1 VDLSALASS
10 TSARPVIGTT
20 INLVTSNIP
29 AGTPVGA
36 EIFSNTQHN
45 PGIDLTSIGMP
56 GCRQY
61 VGLDFTSIFAVSG
74 ATASMPLSV
83 PNNAALAG
91 VRVQTQSATFTP
103 GLNPLGVLS
112 SNGLTLVLDLL

>member
-1 VDLSALASS
+1 VL
-10 TSARPVIGTT
+10 GHT
-20 INLVTSNIP
+20 INLVTANIP

-36 EIFSNTQHN
+36 EIFSNVQHN
-45 PGIDLTSIGMP
+45 PGIDLASIGMP

-61 VGLDFTSIFAVSG
+61 VGLDFTSIFTVSG
-74 ATASMPLSV
+74 SSASMPLSV